1 MENRRW
7 NLRRSCSLPLCFECE
22 PYYNIPDSGGLP
34 HVINASLLW
43 GENRKRVSI
52 YINHKLF
59 TAYFIGPFYYVE
71 LHALSKSVFWQII
84 LRLDISFTS
93 PHSTSANT
101 PHLDIATRIIQ
112 DGEINTSRAIQY
124 VDRAAVLDF
133 IYNFVQISSPIKAT
147 IRSFSA
153 IPISPQ
159 SLVPM
164 ALESPIRMY
173 ILQPRTK
180 STAYYD

>member
-1 MENRRW
+1 
-7 NLRRSCSLPLCFECE
+7 
-22 PYYNIPDSGGLP
+22 
-34 HVINASLLW
+34 
-43 GENRKRVSI
+43 
-52 YINHKLF
+52 
-59 TAYFIGPFYYVE
+59 VE